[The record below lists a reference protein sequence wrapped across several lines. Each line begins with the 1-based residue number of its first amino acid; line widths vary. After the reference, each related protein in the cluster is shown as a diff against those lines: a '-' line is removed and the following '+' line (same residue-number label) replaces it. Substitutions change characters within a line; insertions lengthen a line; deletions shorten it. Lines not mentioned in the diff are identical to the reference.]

1 MNLFNILRSLHFILI
16 KKASNERKIKY
27 MRRQG
32 MKIGND
38 CRLGT
43 MNFSTEP
50 YLIEIGNHV
59 AIAGGSA
66 IITHDGAIWSFLEDF
81 PDTDVFGKIK
91 IGNNVFISDN
101 CTILPN
107 TTIGDNCVVG
117 AGSVVRGK
125 FPENSIIIGNPAKII
140 MKTSALKFFYSQN
153 PGLLRTEKMS
163 DSEKAPIVK
172 KHFSI
177 K

>member
-1 MNLFNILRSLHFILI
+1 
-16 KKASNERKIKY
+16 
-27 MRRQG
+27 
-32 MKIGND
+32 MKIGNN

-81 PDTDVFGKIK
+81 PEADVFGMIK
-91 IGNNVFISDN
+91 KGNNVFISDN

-107 TTIGDNCVVG
+107 TIIGDNCVVG

-125 FPENSIIIGNPAKII
+125 FPENSVIIGNPAKIL
-140 MKTSALKFFYSQN
+140 MKTSALRFLYSQN
-153 PGLLRTEKMS
+153 PCLLRTEKIS
-163 DSEKAPIVK
+163 DTEKAPIVK
-172 KHFSI
+172 KHFGI
-177 K
+177 E